1 MNDSFLSSLG
11 ICKRAGKLVF
21 GFETIKTAMQKGQA
35 VLVFTARDLSQK
47 TTKELRYLCSQMDVE
62 IIETDYDMQ
71 SLGSSI
77 GKKTGTI
84 AVTDEGL
91 AEMAKKKFVSFR
103 EGN

>member
-35 VLVFTARDLSQK
+35 VLVFTAQDLSEK
-47 TTKELRYLCSQMDVE
+47 TKKELRYLCSQMDVE
-62 IIETDYDMQ
+62 LFETDYDMQ

-91 AEMAKKKFVSFR
+91 AKMVKNKLVSFR

>member
-1 MNDSFLSSLG
+1 MNDIFLNSLG

-21 GFETIKTAMQKGQA
+21 GFETVKTAMQSGYA
-35 VLVFTARDLSQK
+35 VLIFTAADLSEK
-47 TTKELRYLCSQMDVE
+47 TKKGMRFLSSQMQIEFVE
-62 IIETDYDMQ
+62 TGYDMD

-77 GKKTGTI
+77 GRKTGII

-91 AEMAKKKFVSFR
+91 AAMVKNKLVSLR